1 MHIVQIYTDY
11 EHAERYTE
19 VSLTPVANI
28 ETAQKALVSL
38 VRKAFKKYD
47 ITVNPVVDDKVY
59 RSIENDDETVDCS
72 TDDHYCIST
81 LKKPS
86 ATKPVA
92 ELVIEENA
100 LTIEWYLVK

>member
-11 EHAERYTE
+11 EHAERYTK

-28 ETAQKALVSL
+28 ETAQNALVSL
-38 VRKAFKKYD
+38 VAKAFKKYD
-47 ITVNPVVDDKVY
+47 ITVTPVVDDANY

-100 LTIEWYLVK
+100 MSIEWYLVE